1 MLFYTPCPLLKIKR
15 PKMSIVDYDKWQEIV
30 IVLKKNK
37 LRTFFT
43 AFGVFW
49 GVFLLVVMMGSGN
62 GLRNSALDGF
72 GNMATNSFFMWS
84 QRTTMPYQGFQ
95 RGRYYNFKN
104 DDTEAIRQNVPEV
117 DKVAP
122 RLQAGGYR
130 GSSNNI
136 IRGDRTG
143 SFSVV
148 GDTPEVWDIMPLNVS
163 DGRLLNIMD
172 LEEMRKVIVIG
183 DRVYQEM
190 FKKDENPIGE
200 YLRIQGVYFKVVGVV
215 KSKQKGFQA
224 EEDEKTIHMPLST
237 LQQTYNLGD
246 IVGWYSITAKKGIP
260 ASEVEQK
267 TKDYLKTRHHIHPE
281 DNRAIGSW
289 NMENEYNKF
298 SNLFM
303 GITILVWIVG
313 SGTLFAG
320 VVGVSNIMLIVVK
333 ERTKEIGI
341 QRAIGAPPS
350 AIMSQIIIESVFLTT
365 LAGYIG
371 LVVGVGLLE
380 LVNYFMVHSGVESD
394 MFHNPEIDFN
404 MAMLSLGI
412 LVLSGILAG
421 LIPARRAI
429 SIKPIDALRDE

>member
-1 MLFYTPCPLLKIKR
+1 
-15 PKMSIVDYDKWQEIV
+15 MSIIDYDKWQEIM

-62 GLRNSALDGF
+62 GLRNSTIEGF
-72 GNMATNSFFMWS
+72 GNMATNSFFMWT
-84 QRTTMPYQGFQ
+84 QRTTMPYKGFQ
-95 RGRYYNFKN
+95 RGRFYNFRN
-104 DDTEAIRQNVPEV
+104 ADADAIRMNIPEA

-122 RLQAGGYR
+122 RLQAGGHR
-130 GSSNNI
+130 GGTNTVV
-136 IRGDRTG
+136 RGERTG
-143 SFSVV
+143 SFDIY
-148 GDTPEVWDIMPLNVS
+148 GDTPEFFDIMPMNVTM
-163 DGRLLNIMD
+163 GRLINKMD
-172 LEEMRKVIVIG
+172 LEEQRKVIVIG

-200 YLRIQGVYFKVVGVV
+200 YLQVKGVYFKVIGVV
-215 KSKQKGFQA
+215 KSKQRGFQA
-224 EEDEKTIHMPLST
+224 EQDEKSIHMPLNT
-237 LQQTYNLGD
+237 LQQTFNYGD
-246 IVGWYSITAKKGIP
+246 IIGWFSITAQKGVP
-260 ASEVEQK
+260 ASQLEQK
-267 TKDYLKTRHHIHPE
+267 TKDFLKTRHHIHPD

-289 NMENEYNKF
+289 NMENEFNKF
-298 SNLFM
+298 SSLFQ
-303 GITILVWIVG
+303 GITILIWIVG

-341 QRAIGAPPS
+341 QRALGAPPS

-365 LAGYIG
+365 LAGYVG
-371 LVVGVGLLE
+371 LVVGVGLIE
-380 LVNYFMVHSGVESD
+380 LVDYLIVSSGVQSE
-394 MFHNPEIDFN
+394 MFRNPEINFD

-412 LVLSGILAG
+412 LVVSGIFAG

>member
-1 MLFYTPCPLLKIKR
+1 
-15 PKMSIVDYDKWQEIV
+15 
-30 IVLKKNK
+30 
-37 LRTFFT
+37 
-43 AFGVFW
+43 
-49 GVFLLVVMMGSGN
+49 
-62 GLRNSALDGF
+62 
-72 GNMATNSFFMWS
+72 
-84 QRTTMPYQGFQ
+84 MPYKGFQ
-95 RGRYYNFKN
+95 RGRYYNFRN
-104 DDTEAIRQNVPEV
+104 DDTEAIRQNIPEV
-117 DKVAP
+117 DKIAP

-136 IRGDRTG
+136 IRGERTG

-148 GDTPEVWDIMPLNVS
+148 GDTPEVFDIMPMNVTM
-163 DGRLLNIMD
+163 GRLINKMD
-172 LEEMRKVIVIG
+172 LDEQRKVVVIG

-215 KSKQKGFQA
+215 KSKQRGFQA
-224 EEDEKTIHMPLST
+224 EEDEKTIHMPLNT
-237 LQQTYNLGD
+237 LQQTYNYGD

-260 ASEVEQK
+260 ASELEQK
-267 TKDYLKTRHHIHPE
+267 TKDYLKTRHHIHP
-281 DNRAIGSW
+281 DDDRAIGSW
-289 NMENEYNKF
+289 NMENEFNKF
-298 SNLFM
+298 SSLFS

-350 AIMSQIIIESVFLTT
+350 SIISQIIIESVFLTT

-371 LVVGVGLLE
+371 LVVGVGLIE
-380 LVNYFMVHSGVESD
+380 LVDYLIRTSGAESD
-394 MFHNPEIDFN
+394 MFRNPEIDFN

-412 LVLSGILAG
+412 LVISGIFAG

-429 SIKPIDALRDE
+429 AIKPIDALRDE

>member
-1 MLFYTPCPLLKIKR
+1 
-15 PKMSIVDYDKWQEIV
+15 MSFLDYDKWQEIV

-49 GVFLLVVMMGSGN
+49 GIFLLVVMMGSGN
-62 GLRNSALDGF
+62 GLKNSALEGF
-72 GNMATNSFFMWS
+72 GNMATNSFFMWT
-84 QRTTMPYQGFQ
+84 QRTTMPYKGFQ
-95 RGRYYNFKN
+95 RGRWYNFKN
-104 DDTEAIRQNVPEV
+104 ADAEAIRLNITEA

-130 GSSNNI
+130 GSGSNVV
-136 IRGDRTG
+136 RGERTG
-143 SFSVV
+143 AFTVF
-148 GDTPEVWDIMPLNVS
+148 GDTPEFFDIMPMNVTM
-163 DGRLLNIMD
+163 GRLINNMD
-172 LEEMRKVIVIG
+172 IEEQRKVIVIG

-200 YLRIQGVYFKVVGVV
+200 YLQVQGVYFKVIGVV
-215 KSKQKGFQA
+215 KSKQRGFQA
-224 EEDEKTIHMPLST
+224 EEDEKSIHMPLNT
-237 LQQTYNLGD
+237 LQQTYNYGD
-246 IVGWYSITAKKGIP
+246 IIGWFSITADKGVP
-260 ASEVEQK
+260 ASELEQK
-267 TKDYLKTRHHIHPE
+267 TKDYLKTRHHIHP
-281 DNRAIGSW
+281 DDDRAIGSW

-298 SNLFM
+298 NSLFA

-350 AIMSQIIIESVFLTT
+350 AIISQIIIESVFLTT

-371 LVVGVGLLE
+371 LVVGVGLIE
-380 LVNYFMVHSGVESD
+380 LVDYLITKSGAESE
-394 MFHNPEIDFN
+394 MFRNPEINFD

-412 LVLSGILAG
+412 LVISGILAG
-421 LIPARRAI
+421 LIPARRAV